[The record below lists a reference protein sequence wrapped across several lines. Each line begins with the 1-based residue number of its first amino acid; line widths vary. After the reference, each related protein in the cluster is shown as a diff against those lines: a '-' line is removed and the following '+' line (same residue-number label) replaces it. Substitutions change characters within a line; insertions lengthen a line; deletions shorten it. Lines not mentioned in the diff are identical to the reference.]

1 MKNNTKFDELVATFE
16 KLPGVGKKSA
26 LRYAYHISIND
37 PFLGLNLA
45 NSIENAVRNLRRCEV
60 CGAIC
65 EDEICEVCCDTSRD
79 REKICIV
86 ESPKD
91 ILIFE
96 ENAIFDGLYFV
107 LDSSGD
113 EIIAKLQR
121 MIESNDVK
129 ELIFAMTP
137 GVNSDMLMLY
147 VEDKI
152 SIPNL
157 KFSKIAQGIPTG
169 VSVDSIDFISLSKA
183 LKDRVGI

>member
-26 LRYAYHISIND
+26 LRYAYHISINE

-60 CGAIC
+60 CGA
-65 EDEICEVCCDTSRD
+65 ICEVCCDTSRD

-121 MIESNDVK
+121 MIELNDAK